1 MKVTKEHIFHD
12 DADPTGF
19 DIIVEA
25 SEIGIGPVWE
35 SPPPIVEIEMPAGD
49 TLEFHIA
56 GSVREAAAVGGRFL
70 YWSYWNTGFGTAI
83 NLKVLND

>member
-1 MKVTKEHIFHD
+1 MKVTKENIFHND
-12 DADPTGF
+12 DDPTGF

-56 GSVREAAAVGGRFL
+56 G
-70 YWSYWNTGFGTAI
+70 
-83 NLKVLND
+83 

>member
-1 MKVTKEHIFHD
+1 MKVTKENIFHND
-12 DADPTGF
+12 DDPTGF

-35 SPPPIVEIEMPAGD
+35 SPPSTVEIQMPAGD
-49 TLEFHIA
+49 SVEFHIA

-70 YWSYWNTGFGTAI
+70 YWSYWNAGSGTAI

>member
-1 MKVTKEHIFHD
+1 MKVTKENIFHND
-12 DADPTGF
+12 EDPEGF

-49 TLEFHIA
+49 TLEFLIA
-56 GSVREAAAVGGRFL
+56 GSVREAAAMGGRVL

>member
-1 MKVTKEHIFHD
+1 MKVTKEHIFHHD
-12 DADPTGF
+12 DDPTGF

-35 SPPPIVEIEMPAGD
+35 SPPSTVEIQMPTGD
-49 TLEFHIA
+49 SVEFHIA
-56 GSVREAAAVGGRFL
+56 GSVREAAAMGGRFL
-70 YWSYWNTGFGTAI
+70 WWSYWNTGFGTAI